1 MLAPVSPVVSIFC
14 DLCMMIIHD
23 LGGPVILKLS
33 NDEQPKGMPQD
44 TRLADSPN
52 KRMSQE
58 QKKSTDSCLSIQL
71 AVRGRET
78 ETSFLCKRLKIE
90 ERCPWISLS
99 LSGSGPA

>member
-44 TRLADSPN
+44 TRLVDTPN

-58 QKKSTDSCLSIQL
+58 QESPRIAVCPFNLPSADAKLRRRSC
-71 AVRGRET
+71 ARD
-78 ETSFLCKRLKIE
+78 
-90 ERCPWISLS
+90 
-99 LSGSGPA
+99 